1 MYNYTNQG
9 NNPTARGESYVEFYI
24 VFCVLNALFSLTAFA
39 GNFLVLG
46 AIWRTPSLHQPIN
59 ILLFGM
65 SLSDL
70 GVGLIIQP
78 MFVAVVTYEVSTG
91 RYPSDLW
98 MMFRPIQAVFVSATL
113 LTLTSVS
120 VDRCLALL
128 LHLKYVAMVTVK
140 KTIIVLCVIWVTSIM
155 YGLTVIIDRDMHRV
169 IVVCVVV
176 LCIVVNVSTYS
187 TIYRICRRHR
197 IQIQNQAQVQQDPEA
212 LDLKRYKKSLI
223 TMIVLL
229 ILLILC
235 YFPYIFTRAVAHS
248 ANWSPSYRSLM
259 VRWSASLVY
268 LNSSVNPLVF
278 CWRLPG
284 MRIAM
289 KEYLQSLIHRHA
301 I

>member
-1 MYNYTNQG
+1 MYNYTNQS
-9 NNPTARGESYVEFYI
+9 NDPITKVQSYVEFYI
-24 VFCVLNALFSLTAFA
+24 VACVLNALFSLTAFA

-59 ILLFGM
+59 ILLFGL

-78 MFVAVVTYEVSTG
+78 FFIAAVTYEVSTG
-91 RYPSDLW
+91 RYPNDPW
-98 MMFRPIQAVFVSATL
+98 IIFRTIQAVFISATL
-113 LTLTSVS
+113 LTLTSVG

-140 KTIIVLCVIWVTSIM
+140 RTIIVLCVIWVTSM
-155 YGLTVIIDRDMHRV
+155 VYGLTVIIDRDMHRV
-169 IVVCVVV
+169 IVVCMTAF
-176 LCIVVNVSTYS
+176 CIVVNISTYS

-197 IQIQNQAQVQQDPEA
+197 IQIQNQAQVQQVPEA
-212 LDLKRYKKSLI
+212 FDMTRYKKSLI

-235 YFPYIFTRAVAHS
+235 YFPYICMRAVANS
-248 ANWSPSYRSLM
+248 ANWSPSYTSLM
-259 VRWSASLVY
+259 MRWSASLVY
-268 LNSSVNPLVF
+268 LNSSVNPLLF
-278 CWRLPG
+278 CWRLPA